1 MVLRVILAKEDIMIR
16 GAMILVVLAF
26 TATFAVAQSALP
38 EGENGR
44 FSFTPVPEG
53 LLRLDTRTGQVS
65 LCSKREAGWACQVVP
80 DERAVLES
88 EIARLQSENGALK
101 KEMIARGVPLPGPM
115 TSVPPKVR
123 PEVELKLPSDAELD
137 RVMAFMEKAWRRLLD
152 MVDEMQ
158 REREKKG

>member
-1 MVLRVILAKEDIMIR
+1 MLRGVLLLVLLA
-16 GAMILVVLAF
+16 LA
-26 TATFAVAQSALP
+26 ATSAAAQSALP

-44 FSFTPVPEG
+44 FSLNQVPEG
-53 LLRLDTRTGQVS
+53 VLRLDTRTGQVS

-80 DERAVLES
+80 DERAVLEG
-88 EIARLQSENGALK
+88 EIARLQAENGTLK
-101 KEMIARGVPLPGPM
+101 REMIARGVPLPGP
-115 TSVPPKVR
+115 TVAPPKVR

-158 REREKKG
+158 RERDKKG

>member
-1 MVLRVILAKEDIMIR
+1 MIR
-16 GAMILVVLAF
+16 SALVLIVLALA
-26 TATFAVAQSALP
+26 ATSAAAQGAAP
-38 EGENGR
+38 DAENGR
-44 FSFTPVPEG
+44 FSFNQVPEG

-88 EIARLQSENGALK
+88 EVARLQAENGALK
-101 KEMIARGVPLPGPM
+101 KEMIARGVPLPGP
-115 TSVPPKVR
+115 TTGAPPKVR
-123 PEVELKLPSDAELD
+123 PEVELRLPSDAELD
-137 RVMAFMEKAWRRLLD
+137 RVMTFMEKAWRRLLD

>member
-1 MVLRVILAKEDIMIR
+1 MIRSALVLVVMVL
-16 GAMILVVLAF
+16 
-26 TATFAVAQSALP
+26 AVTPAGAQSAAP
-38 EGENGR
+38 DGENGR
-44 FSFTPVPEG
+44 FSFNQVPEG

-88 EIARLQSENGALK
+88 EIARLQAENGALK
-101 KEMIARGVPLPGPM
+101 KEMIARGVPLPSP
-115 TSVPPKVR
+115 TPAAPPKVR

>member
-1 MVLRVILAKEDIMIR
+1 MIR
-16 GAMILVVLAF
+16 SAVILVVLAL
-26 TATFAVAQSALP
+26 AAASAGAQSAP
-38 EGENGR
+38 PDGENRR
-44 FSFTPVPEG
+44 FSFSQVPEG

-88 EIARLQSENGALK
+88 EVARLQAENGGLK
-101 KEMIARGVPLPGPM
+101 KEMIARGVPLPGP
-115 TSVPPKVR
+115 VAGPPPKGR

-137 RVMAFMEKAWRRLLD
+137 RVMTFMEKAWRRLLD